1 VRIRLDSV
9 GCRLNL
15 GEIDSLGRTFAAAGH
30 RIVGP
35 GDAVDLVVFNTCAVT
50 QAAGRKSRHVV
61 RQLKRA
67 HPTASFV
74 VTGCYATLE
83 PETTA
88 ALDVDLVVDNA
99 GKDDLPRL
107 LAAAGL
113 LRDADPIPAV
123 EASPIAAPEFDRT
136 RAFVKVQDGCENRC
150 TFCIV
155 TVARGQGRSSSQP
168 HVIAELNELVEAGYQ
183 EAVLSG
189 VHLGSFGHE
198 RGNAKGLQQL
208 VQMILAETDLPR
220 LRLSSLEPWDL
231 DAEFFSLWKEPRLL
245 PHLHLPL
252 QSGCDAT
259 LQRMA
264 RRTDQKR
271 FSTLMRQARAAI
283 PDVSITTDVIV
294 GFPGETDAE
303 FEDSIAFIEAM
314 NFARLHIFRY
324 SRREGTAA
332 ANMPNQVPADVMQAR
347 SKRMHALGAELERN
361 FQDLFVGTTQS
372 VLWEQSEP
380 FGLGQRWSGLTG
392 NYLRVVTETSA
403 DVDLKNRITDVE
415 LIEVLP
421 GAIVASVSDLEQNCC
436 GAELQYYLSILA
448 P

>member
-1 VRIRLDSV
+1 
-9 GCRLNL
+9 
-15 GEIDSLGRTFAAAGH
+15 
-30 RIVGP
+30 
-35 GDAVDLVVFNTCAVT
+35 
-50 QAAGRKSRHVV
+50 
-61 RQLKRA
+61 
-67 HPTASFV
+67 
-74 VTGCYATLE
+74 
-83 PETTA
+83 
-88 ALDVDLVVDNA
+88 
-99 GKDDLPRL
+99 
-107 LAAAGL
+107 
-113 LRDADPIPAV
+113 
-123 EASPIAAPEFDRT
+123 
-136 RAFVKVQDGCENRC
+136 
-150 TFCIV
+150 
-155 TVARGQGRSSSQP
+155 
-168 HVIAELNELVEAGYQ
+168 
-183 EAVLSG
+183 
-189 VHLGSFGHE
+189 
-198 RGNAKGLQQL
+198 
-208 VQMILAETDLPR
+208 
-220 LRLSSLEPWDL
+220 
-231 DAEFFSLWKEPRLL
+231 
-245 PHLHLPL
+245 
-252 QSGCDAT
+252 
-259 LQRMA
+259 
-264 RRTDQKR
+264 
-271 FSTLMRQARAAI
+271 MRQARAAI

-421 GAIVASVSDLEQNCC
+421 GAIVASVSDLEQNCW
-436 GAELQYYLSILA
+436 GAEPQYSLSILA